1 MRVTMRARMLTIL
14 LAVVL
19 ILLLVPGLARGDGPD
34 RRAARTAY
42 TVEAGDTLWGI
53 ARRVAPDRD
62 PREVVDQ
69 MVRDNR
75 LHGSL
80 QVGQRLLVPVP
91 TG

>member
-1 MRVTMRARMLTIL
+1 V
-14 LAVVL
+14 
-19 ILLLVPGLARGDGPD
+19 ILLLLPGLARGDGSD
-34 RRAARTAY
+34 RPARTAY

-75 LHGSL
+75 LRGSL
-80 QVGQRLLVPVP
+80 QVGQQLLVPVP